1 MNPPNETAELK
12 MNAKILLVED
22 EPGLVLKLTDLF
34 RGEGYEVETASDGE
48 TGLSRALTRQHSVI
62 VLDVMLP
69 KKNGFEVC
77 RELRQAGVDT
87 AILMLTA
94 KTLVGDRVTGL
105 RLGAD
110 DYLAKPFDSS
120 ELLARIEALL
130 RRVEKRSR
138 VPVKSFAFD
147 DVEIDFERAEVSR
160 AGHKVALAAKELQLL
175 EYLVLY
181 RDRVL
186 PREEI
191 LQQVWQ
197 YDSEV
202 SSRTVDV
209 HVAWLRQKL
218 DNPQSPR
225 RIQTVRGKGYKFT
238 P

>member
-1 MNPPNETAELK
+1 MNPR
-12 MNAKILLVED
+12 ILLIED
-22 EPGLVLKLTDLF
+22 EPGLVMTLTDLF
-34 RGEGYEVETASDGE
+34 HAEGFDVESASDGE
-48 TGLSRALTRQHSVI
+48 TGLSRALSREHSLI

-69 KKNGFEVC
+69 KKNGFEIC
-77 RELRQAGVDT
+77 RELRQSGVDT

-94 KTLVGDRVTGL
+94 KTPVGDRVTGL

-120 ELLARIEALL
+120 ELLARMEALL

-138 VPVKSFAFD
+138 VPLKSFSFD
-147 DVEIDFERAEVSR
+147 DVEVDFERAEVTR
-160 AGHKVALAAKELQLL
+160 GGRKVPLASKELQLL
-175 EYLVLY
+175 EYLVLN

-191 LQQVWQ
+191 LHEVWQ

-202 SSRTVDV
+202 NSRTVDV

-218 DNPQSPR
+218 DNPQNPK

>member
-1 MNPPNETAELK
+1 MKMNPR
-12 MNAKILLVED
+12 ILLVED
-22 EPGLVLKLTDLF
+22 EPGLVLTLTDLL
-34 RGEGYEVETASDGE
+34 RAEGYEVETAADGQA
-48 TGLSRALTRQHSVI
+48 GLSRALARQHSVI

-69 KKNGFEVC
+69 GKNGFEVC

-110 DYLAKPFDSS
+110 DYLAKPFDPS

-130 RRVEKRSR
+130 RRVEKHARA
-138 VPVKSFAFD
+138 PLKSFSFD
-147 DVEIDFERAEVSR
+147 DVEIDFESAEVLR
-160 AGHKVALAAKELQLL
+160 AGQKVPMAAKEMQLL
-175 EYLVLY
+175 EYLVLH

-186 PREEI
+186 PRDEI

-202 SSRTVDV
+202 NSRTVDV

-218 DNPQSPR
+218 DNPQSPK

-238 P
+238 S

>member
-1 MNPPNETAELK
+1 MNSRV
-12 MNAKILLVED
+12 LLIED
-22 EPGLVLKLTDLF
+22 EPGLVLTLTDLL
-34 RGEGYEVETASDGE
+34 RAEGYEVDAASDGE
-48 TGLSRALTRQHSVI
+48 TGLSKALTREHSVI
-62 VLDVMLP
+62 ILDVMLP
-69 KKNGFEVC
+69 KKNLFDVC

-110 DYLAKPFDSS
+110 DYLAKPFDPS

-130 RRVEKRSR
+130 RRIEKRSR
-138 VPVKSFAFD
+138 PAVKSFSFD

-160 AGHKVALAAKELQLL
+160 AGQRVPLAAKEMQLL
-175 EYLVLY
+175 EYLVLH

-186 PREEI
+186 LREEI
-191 LQQVWQ
+191 LQEVWQ

-202 SSRTVDV
+202 NSRTLDV

-238 P
+238 SA